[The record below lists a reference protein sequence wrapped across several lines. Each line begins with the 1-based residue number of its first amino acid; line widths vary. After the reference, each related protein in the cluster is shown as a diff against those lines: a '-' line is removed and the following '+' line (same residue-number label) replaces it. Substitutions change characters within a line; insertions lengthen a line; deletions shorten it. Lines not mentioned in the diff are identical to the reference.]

1 MARHDDDRVTAL
13 MDQAVLEAGG
23 EGDPFLEVAAKQV
36 VQRAEW

>member
-1 MARHDDDRVTAL
+1 

-23 EGDPFLEVAAKQV
+23 KGDPFLEAAAKQV